1 MALGTK
7 LISLQEKDD
16 EKGILQDKVSSA
28 SCRVGIHVD
37 GGTCTFAR
45 STSPHEILPNRYYYV
60 RTLSVVLTNCGFLT
74 TVEYFPHQ
82 SLATCLVNRIEPGG
96 RYDLDTTLTV
106 TFSFLCFFS
115 FLFSFLSFSLA

>member
-1 MALGTK
+1 MRT
-7 LISLQEKDD
+7 E
-16 EKGILQDKVSSA
+16 GILQDKVSSA

-82 SLATCLVNRIEPGG
+82 SLATCLVGF
-96 RYDLDTTLTV
+96 TV
-106 TFSFLCFFS
+106 WILPFPSSVS
-115 FLFSFLSFSLA
+115 FLFSFLFFHFHSLDWTSSHYS